1 MGPGRGPA
9 SSSSFA
15 VNSVI
20 DVEDSDNTNGVDD
33 GIDDDM
39 DVISGIHRVIV
50 YSDSEDDERD
60 DDEEAFIPLDLCNI
74 DFDEDIEG
82 LPALFNSYKNTDS

>member
-1 MGPGRGPA
+1 MLA
-9 SSSSFA
+9 LHQYANFA
-15 VNSVI
+15 VI
-20 DVEDSDNTNGVDD
+20 DVEDSDNTNRVDD
-33 GIDDDM
+33 GINDDI

-50 YSDSEDDERD
+50 YSDSEDDESD
-60 DDEEAFIPLDLCNI
+60 DDEEACIPIDLCNI